1 MLRPT
6 KFSNPDKTIIAK
18 ATLILS
24 CLRKKR
30 LVQYDE
36 LLNNVKKSSDKTDVL
51 FLPAINLL
59 YLLGLVEYRKKI
71 DSFEYIGK

>member
-6 KFSNPDKTIIAK
+6 KFSHPDKTIIAK
-18 ATLILS
+18 ATLILGH
-24 CLRKKR
+24 LRKKR

-36 LLNNVKKSSDKTDVL
+36 LLAVTKSASDTTDIL

-59 YLLGLVEYRKKI
+59 YLLGLVEYIKKI
-71 DSFEYIGK
+71 DAFEYTGQ